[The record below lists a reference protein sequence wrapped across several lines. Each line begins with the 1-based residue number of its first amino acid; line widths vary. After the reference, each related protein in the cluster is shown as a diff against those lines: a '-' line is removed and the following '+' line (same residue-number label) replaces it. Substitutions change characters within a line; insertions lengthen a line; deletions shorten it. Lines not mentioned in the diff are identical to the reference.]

1 MKIIAINVGKVT
13 EYKDLIASP
22 AKVFKS
28 AIDKSPVSSLDNSRP
43 LRVSYLG
50 LYGDEQ
56 ADSRV
61 HGGCDKA
68 LYAYPLEHYSFW
80 EGLTEKE
87 MRINVS
93 FSFGHFGENLTVSG
107 LTEHEVWVGDIWFIG
122 DTELRVTKLREPCF
136 KFNSKMN
143 FSKAAKTMVQTAKS
157 GWYLKVLKEG
167 TIQAGDPIKVVHGP
181 KKMSIKSQND
191 LLLAKG
197 K

>member
-1 MKIIAINVGKVT
+1 MKIIALNVGKVT
-13 EYKDLIASP
+13 EYNDLIASP

-28 AIDKSPVSSLDNSRP
+28 AIDKSSVSSLDNSRP

-56 ADSRV
+56 ADSSV
-61 HGGCDKA
+61 HGGYDKA

-87 MRINVS
+87 IQIKVN

-136 KFNSKMN
+136 KFNVKMN
-143 FSKAAKTMVQTAKS
+143 FSKAAKTMIQTAKS
-157 GWYLKVLKEG
+157 GWYLRVIKEG
-167 TIQAGDPIKVVHGP
+167 IIQAGDPIKVVHGP

>member
-136 KFNSKMN
+136 KFNVKMN
-143 FSKAAKTMVQTAKS
+143 FSKAAKTMIQTAKS
-157 GWYLKVLKEG
+157 GWYLRVIKEG
-167 TIQAGDPIKVVHGP
+167 IIQAGDPIKVVHGP

>member
-107 LTEHEVWVGDIWFIG
+107 LTEHEVWVGETIWS
-122 DTELRVTKLREPCF
+122 RVIARRFQQRPWRPDAGATRP
-136 KFNSKMN
+136 SRRRHR
-143 FSKAAKTMVQTAKS
+143 SRQT
-157 GWYLKVLKEG
+157 
-167 TIQAGDPIKVVHGP
+167 
-181 KKMSIKSQND
+181 
-191 LLLAKG
+191 
-197 K
+197 